1 MGYKIQFDD
10 ITSFQVST
18 QTTIQAWGE
27 SINSVN
33 TAASDFIGDT
43 NFHGQAITSIRTYL
57 SEVHGTLLQ
66 TLLNLMNDYS
76 ASFLLYKDGY
86 YSIDNDNH
94 AVLPQEVFTQ
104 TQTELTNSRN
114 NLQNQIDLLNQAKG
128 KISDLVSYS
137 GSSHTKTIG
146 DYNTIL
152 TNVDNLDQAI
162 ETYEN
167 NHAGQDLVAFK
178 ELLAATKALITEY
191 QGKTRNV
198 KTYQAGDL
206 GKLTSIERF
215 ANAYTNVANH
225 LKNNAERIQEA
236 SKRDQARF
244 DALAAE
250 KRAEQG
256 WINLAL
262 GIVTIAVGVAA
273 IVFTAGAATP
283 LVVGAWVVGGGTI
296 LYGASNVVESGQDI
310 YLGNKGD
317 ITTQAVNPIRDTVF
331 MGNNDV
337 YHKVGQAFTIGSS
350 ILIPIGQTSSVAR
363 GLVEFGIGEAGAW
376 GAGQVGYHGTRLL
389 GGSETD
395 AQRVSFVSSI
405 LGGFVSSS
413 AASKF
418 RLNQAADDIDA
429 PLLANGSDEI
439 ARLREQW
446 NVPSKETI
454 AVGKTDVKG
463 LEDFTFEGASPGVRK
478 EAGLPSLDE
487 IMPNRPIQSSGKIAS
502 VTRHAEEDVA
512 NQFVEAVN
520 KAGLKP
526 EEVTGILRI
535 HQSNPKGVCPTCL
548 SGLGNPNKASGIIK
562 QLSEMYPNLEIRV
575 TSEIVEGMKPN
586 GRLEFVVKNGVYIK

>member
-167 NHAGQDLVAFK
+167 NHAGQDLAAFK

-225 LKNNAERIQEA
+225 LKNNEERIQEA

-262 GIVTIAVGVAA
+262 GIVTIAVGVKSK
-273 IVFTAGAATP
+273 
-283 LVVGAWVVGGGTI
+283 I
-296 LYGASNVVESGQDI
+296 LC
-310 YLGNKGD
+310 K
-317 ITTQAVNPIRDTVF
+317 
-331 MGNNDV
+331 
-337 YHKVGQAFTIGSS
+337 SS
-350 ILIPIGQTSSVAR
+350 
-363 GLVEFGIGEAGAW
+363 
-376 GAGQVGYHGTRLL
+376 
-389 GGSETD
+389 
-395 AQRVSFVSSI
+395 
-405 LGGFVSSS
+405 
-413 AASKF
+413 
-418 RLNQAADDIDA
+418 
-429 PLLANGSDEI
+429 
-439 ARLREQW
+439 
-446 NVPSKETI
+446 
-454 AVGKTDVKG
+454 
-463 LEDFTFEGASPGVRK
+463 
-478 EAGLPSLDE
+478 
-487 IMPNRPIQSSGKIAS
+487 
-502 VTRHAEEDVA
+502 
-512 NQFVEAVN
+512 
-520 KAGLKP
+520 
-526 EEVTGILRI
+526 
-535 HQSNPKGVCPTCL
+535 
-548 SGLGNPNKASGIIK
+548 
-562 QLSEMYPNLEIRV
+562 
-575 TSEIVEGMKPN
+575 
-586 GRLEFVVKNGVYIK
+586 

>member
-146 DYNTIL
+146 DYNIIL

-206 GKLTSIERF
+206 GKLTSIEQF

-225 LKNNAERIQEA
+225 LK
-236 SKRDQARF
+236 K
-244 DALAAE
+244 
-250 KRAEQG
+250 
-256 WINLAL
+256 
-262 GIVTIAVGVAA
+262 
-273 IVFTAGAATP
+273 
-283 LVVGAWVVGGGTI
+283 
-296 LYGASNVVESGQDI
+296 
-310 YLGNKGD
+310 
-317 ITTQAVNPIRDTVF
+317 
-331 MGNNDV
+331 
-337 YHKVGQAFTIGSS
+337 
-350 ILIPIGQTSSVAR
+350 
-363 GLVEFGIGEAGAW
+363 
-376 GAGQVGYHGTRLL
+376 
-389 GGSETD
+389 
-395 AQRVSFVSSI
+395 
-405 LGGFVSSS
+405 
-413 AASKF
+413 
-418 RLNQAADDIDA
+418 
-429 PLLANGSDEI
+429 
-439 ARLREQW
+439 
-446 NVPSKETI
+446 
-454 AVGKTDVKG
+454 
-463 LEDFTFEGASPGVRK
+463 
-478 EAGLPSLDE
+478 
-487 IMPNRPIQSSGKIAS
+487 
-502 VTRHAEEDVA
+502 
-512 NQFVEAVN
+512 
-520 KAGLKP
+520 
-526 EEVTGILRI
+526 
-535 HQSNPKGVCPTCL
+535 
-548 SGLGNPNKASGIIK
+548 
-562 QLSEMYPNLEIRV
+562 
-575 TSEIVEGMKPN
+575 
-586 GRLEFVVKNGVYIK
+586 

>member
-1 MGYKIQFDD
+1 M
-10 ITSFQVST
+10 V
-18 QTTIQAWGE
+18 
-27 SINSVN
+27 V
-33 TAASDFIGDT
+33 ASGVVV
-43 NFHGQAITSIRTYL
+43 G
-57 SEVHGTLLQ
+57 
-66 TLLNLMNDYS
+66 
-76 ASFLLYKDGY
+76 
-86 YSIDNDNH
+86 
-94 AVLPQEVFTQ
+94 
-104 TQTELTNSRN
+104 
-114 NLQNQIDLLNQAKG
+114 
-128 KISDLVSYS
+128 
-137 GSSHTKTIG
+137 
-146 DYNTIL
+146 
-152 TNVDNLDQAI
+152 
-162 ETYEN
+162 
-167 NHAGQDLVAFK
+167 
-178 ELLAATKALITEY
+178 
-191 QGKTRNV
+191 
-198 KTYQAGDL
+198 
-206 GKLTSIERF
+206 
-215 ANAYTNVANH
+215 
-225 LKNNAERIQEA
+225 
-236 SKRDQARF
+236 
-244 DALAAE
+244 
-250 KRAEQG
+250 G
-256 WINLAL
+256 W
-262 GIVTIAVGVAA
+262 V
-273 IVFTAGAATP
+273 
-283 LVVGAWVVGGGTI
+283 VVGAWVVGGGTI

-487 IMPNRPIQSSGKIAS
+487 IMPNREIQAPRLNPLF
-502 VTRHAEEDVA
+502 TRHAEEDVA
-512 NQFVEAVN
+512 NQFIEAVN
-520 KAGLKP
+520 RSGLKP
-526 EEVTGILRI
+526 EEVTGTLRI
-535 HQSNPKGVCPTCL
+535 HQSNPTGVCTACFQ
-548 SGLGNPNKASGIIK
+548 GINNPKVPPGVLK
-562 QLSEMYPNLEIRV
+562 QLSQKYPNLIIEV
-575 TSEIVEGMKPN
+575 TSEGAEIN
-586 GRLEFVVKNGVYIK
+586 GRMNFILKNGELIK